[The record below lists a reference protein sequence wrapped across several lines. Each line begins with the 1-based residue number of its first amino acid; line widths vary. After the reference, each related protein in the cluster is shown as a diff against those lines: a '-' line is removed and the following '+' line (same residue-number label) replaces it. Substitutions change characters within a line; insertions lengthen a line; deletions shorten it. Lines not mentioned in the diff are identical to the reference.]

1 MSADT
6 LSHDLKYKACPA
18 DGVRTEF
25 GVCQGD
31 PIHQI
36 QDLVLGDTFLTKHQ
50 AMWSDVTPEGPNLQS
65 FTRDIAAN
73 VPQQRLHVI
82 AELIFMTTTGRRM
95 DVYATVVDG
104 QLHFVSETEFQP
116 NVGHVLIDIAHREH
130 RYLPTALPRN
140 VSYHPQTAPQAMAAS
155 QLPLQA

>member
-25 GVCQGD
+25 GVCRGD
-31 PIHQI
+31 PIHHI
-36 QDLVLGDTFLTKHQ
+36 HDLILGDTFLPKHH
-50 AMWSDVTPEGPNLQS
+50 AVWSDVTPEGPNRES
-65 FTRDIAAN
+65 FIRDIAAN
-73 VPQQRLHVI
+73 VPQQQLHVV

-95 DVYATVVDG
+95 DVYATVFEG

-116 NVGHVLIDIAHREH
+116 NVEHVLIDIAHREH
-130 RYLPTALPRN
+130 RCLPAALPRN
-140 VSYHPQTAPQAMAAS
+140 ASFHPQMAPNAKAA
-155 QLPLQA
+155 LHLRLHA